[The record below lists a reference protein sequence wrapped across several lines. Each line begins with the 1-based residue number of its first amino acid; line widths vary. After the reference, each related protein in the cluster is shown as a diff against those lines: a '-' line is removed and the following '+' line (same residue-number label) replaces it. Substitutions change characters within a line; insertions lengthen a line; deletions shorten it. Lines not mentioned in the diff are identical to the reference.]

1 MPKGLALTI
10 GLNSVSS
17 AHYDGW
23 SGELTACEADAQ
35 DMAEVARS
43 KKFSVKSL
51 LTKAAT
57 RENVMNQLA
66 KAASTLKAED
76 IFMLSYS
83 GHGGQL
89 PDTNKDEDDNQ
100 DETWCLYDGQLID
113 DEIYCLLGR
122 FAAGT
127 RILVFSDSCHSG
139 TVTKAAFY
147 QGTVATRSAGV
158 GSQEARYRAMP
169 PEAARRTYQK
179 NKDFYDKLQKNPQLV
194 KAEDSVKGIRAPHFG
209 LPGQPAVFRRN
220 LQRPFHR
227 NPPAGLDRRPIQ
239 QLPEILRGDHQSE
252 CRRISPRTITGSE
265 DPTRS
270 LKSKSPLPSET
281 ACLGYSPQACIGPRR
296 GPASVHRWASRAR
309 GHRPRPEGQGNDDGP
324 RRQMDLYGLH
334 GR

>member
-10 GLNSVSS
+10 GLNSVNP

-23 SGELTACEADAQ
+23 SGELTACEADAR

-43 KKFSVKSL
+43 RKFSVKGL

-57 RENVMNQLA
+57 RKNVMSHLA
-66 KAASTLKAED
+66 KAASVLKADD

-89 PDTNKDEDDNQ
+89 PDTNKDEVDHQ

-113 DEIYCLLGR
+113 DEIYWLLGK

-147 QGTVATRSAGV
+147 RGTVAIRSAGV

-169 PEAARRTYQK
+169 PEAALRAYRK
-179 NKDFYDKLQKNPQLV
+179 NKHFYDTLQKNPMLA
-194 KAEDSVKGIRAPHFG
+194 KAEDSVK
-209 LPGQPAVFRRN
+209 
-220 LQRPFHR
+220 
-227 NPPAGLDRRPIQ
+227 
-239 QLPEILRGDHQSE
+239 
-252 CRRISPRTITGSE
+252 
-265 DPTRS
+265 
-270 LKSKSPLPSET
+270 
-281 ACLGYSPQACIGPRR
+281 
-296 GPASVHRWASRAR
+296 ASVLLISGCQDNQLSSDGTFNGLFTGTLLQVWN
-309 GHRPRPEGQGNDDGP
+309 EGRSSNYRKFYEAITKRMPPDQSPN
-324 RRQMDLYGLH
+324 YYWV
-334 GR
+334 GRVNKTFEKQKPFTI

>member
-51 LTKAAT
+51 FTKAAT

-66 KAASTLKAED
+66 KAASALKAED

-158 GSQEARYRAMP
+158 GSQTARYRAMP
-169 PEAARRTYQK
+169 PEAARRTYRK
-179 NKDFYDKLQKNPQLV
+179 NKNFYDTLQKNPMLA
-194 KAEDSVKGIRAPHFG
+194 KAEDSVK
-209 LPGQPAVFRRN
+209 
-220 LQRPFHR
+220 
-227 NPPAGLDRRPIQ
+227 
-239 QLPEILRGDHQSE
+239 
-252 CRRISPRTITGSE
+252 
-265 DPTRS
+265 
-270 LKSKSPLPSET
+270 
-281 ACLGYSPQACIGPRR
+281 
-296 GPASVHRWASRAR
+296 ASVLLFSGCQDNQLSSDGTFNGLFTGTLLQVWTEGRSSNYRKFYEAITRRMPPDQSPNYYWV
-309 GHRPRPEGQGNDDGP
+309 GRPDKKFEKQKPFTI
-324 RRQMDLYGLH
+324 
-334 GR
+334 